1 MWSLGFGAGLIALG
15 VPVAVCIGL
24 AATLAL
30 ASTGTPLLVIPQQLF
45 ANLNNF
51 GLLAIPFFMLT
62 GAIMDSGGVSRR
74 IIDFSQALVGFIRGG
89 IGHVTIIASMFFAD
103 LSGSATADTAAIGSV
118 MIPGMVKKGY
128 SAPFAVALQSAA
140 GSLGLL
146 SPVSMS
152 MLVYAYTANV
162 SVGTMFI
169 AGIVPMLLVVFS
181 FMVVNYVV
189 AVRRNYTA
197 VVPFS
202 GKELWITFKQAFWAL
217 LTPLIILGGILG
229 GIFTPVE
236 AGVVAAVYVT
246 LVSRFVFKSL
256 DLSHFKEILTKTA
269 VNTTRVSF
277 LLGLAF
283 VLGRYM
289 IEAQIPAKVADNF
302 LLLTAS
308 AVVLLILINLFLIA
322 THTVLET
329 ISSIVVVIPV
339 FMPLVNQMG
348 IDPIVFGVIV
358 LINSA
363 IGINLPPIGFC
374 LFTAA
379 SIGGVSVEKATKA
392 TKAILPFIL
401 ALMLDLALIIAFPQ
415 IPRFLPD
422 LLGMK

>member
-1 MWSLGFGAGLIALG
+1 MWSLGFGAAMLALG

-24 AATLAL
+24 AATMAL

-45 ANLNNF
+45 SNLNNF

-62 GAIMDSGGVSRR
+62 GAIMDSGGISKR
-74 IIDFSQALVGFIRGG
+74 IIDFSQALVGFMRGG
-89 IGHVTIIASMFFAD
+89 IGHVTIVASMFFAD

-169 AGIVPMLLVVFS
+169 AGIIPMLLVVIS

-197 VVPFS
+197 VEPFS
-202 GKELWITFKQAFWAL
+202 GKTLWTTFMQAFWAL

-256 DLSHFKEILTKTA
+256 DLTHFKEILTKTA
-269 VNTTRVSF
+269 INTTRVTF

-289 IEAQIPAKVADNF
+289 IEAQIPAKVASSF
-302 LLLTAS
+302 LLFTAS

-339 FMPLVNQMG
+339 FMPLVLQMG

-363 IGINLPPIGFC
+363 IGINMPPIGFC

-392 TKAILPFIL
+392 IMPFIL
-401 ALMLDLALIIAFPQ
+401 ALLLDLALIIAFPQ

-422 LLGMK
+422 LFGMK

>member
-1 MWSLGFGAGLIALG
+1 MWSLGMGAALIGMG
-15 VPVAVCIGL
+15 VPVAICIGL

-30 ASTGTPLLVIPQQLF
+30 ASTSTPLLVIPQQLF

-51 GLLAIPFFMLT
+51 SLLAIPFFMLT
-62 GAIMDSGGVSRR
+62 GAIMDAGGVSRR
-74 IIDFSQALVGFIRGG
+74 IIEFSQALVGFIRGG
-89 IGHVTIIASMFFAD
+89 IGHVTIVASMFFAD

-118 MIPGMVKKGY
+118 MIPGMIRKGY
-128 SAPFAVALQSAA
+128 AAPFAVALQSAA

-169 AGIVPMLLVVFS
+169 AGIIPMLVVVTS

-189 AVRRNYTA
+189 SVRRNYTA
-197 VVPFS
+197 VTPFS
-202 GKELWITFKQAFWAL
+202 WRELRATFRQAFLAL

-246 LVSRFVFKSL
+246 LVSAFVFKTLS
-256 DLSHFKEILTKTA
+256 LSHFKDILTKTA

-289 IEAQIPAKVADNF
+289 IEAQIPAKVASSF
-302 LLLTAS
+302 LMLTAS
-308 AVVLLILINLFLIA
+308 AIVLLILINLFLIA
-322 THTVLET
+322 AHTVLET

-339 FMPLVNQMG
+339 FMPLMNQMG
-348 IDPIVFGVIV
+348 VDPVVFGVIV

-379 SIGGVSVEKATKA
+379 SIGGVSVEKATR
-392 TKAILPFIL
+392 AIMPFIL
-401 ALMLDLALIIAFPQ
+401 ALVIDLALVIAFPS
-415 IPRFLPD
+415 IPRFLPN
-422 LLGMK
+422 LMGMH

>member
-1 MWSLGFGAGLIALG
+1 MWALGLGAGLLALG
-15 VPVAVCIGL
+15 VPVAICIGI
-24 AATLAL
+24 AATIAL

-45 ANLNNF
+45 ANLNNV

-62 GAIMDSGGVSRR
+62 GAIMDSGGVSKRL
-74 IIDFSQALVGFIRGG
+74 IEFSQAMVGYMRGG
-89 IGHVTIIASMFFAD
+89 IGQVTIVASMFFAD

-128 SAPFAVALQSAA
+128 APPFAVALQSAA

-169 AGIVPMLLVVFS
+169 AGIIPMLLVVAS
-181 FMVVNYVV
+181 FMLVNYVT
-189 AVRRNYTA
+189 AVRRSYTS
-197 VVPFS
+197 VEPFS
-202 GKELWITFKQAFWAL
+202 ARKLWDTFKEAFWAL
-217 LTPLIILGGILG
+217 LTPIIILGGILG
-229 GIFTPVE
+229 GVFTPVE

-246 LVSRFVFKSL
+246 LVSKFIFKTL
-256 DLSHFKEILTKTA
+256 NLSHFREILSKTA

-283 VLGRYM
+283 VLGRYL
-289 IEAQIPAKVADNF
+289 IEAQIPLHVANSF
-302 LLLTAS
+302 LEVTTS
-308 AVVLLILINLFLIA
+308 ALVLLILINLFLMA

-329 ISSIVVVIPV
+329 ISSIAVVIPV
-339 FMPLVNQMG
+339 FMPLVHQMH
-348 IDPIVFGVIV
+348 IDPVVFGVIV

-363 IGINLPPIGFC
+363 IGINMPPIGFC

-379 SIGGVSVEKATKA
+379 SIGGVSVEKATR
-392 TKAILPFIL
+392 AILPFIF
-401 ALMLDLALIIAFPQ
+401 ALLVDLALIILFPS
-415 IPRFLPD
+415 IPQFLPG
-422 LLGMK
+422 LVGAK

>member
-62 GAIMDSGGVSRR
+62 GAIMDSGGVSKR

-128 SAPFAVALQSAA
+128 AAPFAVALQSAA

-169 AGIVPMLLVVFS
+169 AGIIPMLLVVIS

-202 GKELWITFKQAFWAL
+202 GRELWATFKQAFWAL

-392 TKAILPFIL
+392 ILPFIL

>member
-169 AGIVPMLLVVFS
+169 AGIVPMLLVVIS
-181 FMVVNYVV
+181 FMAVNYVV

-202 GKELWITFKQAFWAL
+202 GRELWATFKQAFWAL

-339 FMPLVNQMG
+339 FMPLVTQMG

-392 TKAILPFIL
+392 ILPFIL

>member
-62 GAIMDSGGVSRR
+62 GAIMDSGGVSKR

-169 AGIVPMLLVVFS
+169 AGIVPMLLVVIS

-339 FMPLVNQMG
+339 FMPLINQMG

-392 TKAILPFIL
+392 ILPFIL

>member
-1 MWSLGFGAGLIALG
+1 MWGIVLGAGLLALG
-15 VPVAVCIGL
+15 VPVAVCIGI
-24 AATLAL
+24 AGTIAL
-30 ASTGTPLLVIPQQLF
+30 ASNGTPLLVIPQQLF
-45 ANLNNF
+45 SNLNNV

-74 IIDFSQALVGFIRGG
+74 LIDFSQALVGFMRGG
-89 IGHVTIIASMFFAD
+89 IGQVTIVASMFFAD

-169 AGIVPMLLVVFS
+169 AGIMPMLLVVTS
-181 FMVVNYVV
+181 FMVVNYVT

-197 VVPFS
+197 VEPFS
-202 GKELWITFKQAFWAL
+202 IRVLWTTLRQAFWAL
-217 LTPLIILGGILG
+217 LTPVIILGGILG
-229 GIFTPVE
+229 GVFTPVE

-246 LVSRFVFKSL
+246 LVSRFIFGTL
-256 DLSHFKEILTKTA
+256 NLTHFKEILTKTA
-269 VNTTRVSF
+269 VNTARVTF

-283 VLGRYM
+283 VLGRYL
-289 IEAQIPAKVADNF
+289 IEAQVPLHVANSF
-302 LLLTAS
+302 LALTTS
-308 AVVLLILINLFLIA
+308 AVILLILVNLFLIA

-339 FMPLVNQMG
+339 FMPLVVQMH
-348 IDPIVFGVIV
+348 IDPVVFGVIV

-363 IGINLPPIGFC
+363 IGINMPPIGFC

-379 SIGGVSVEKATKA
+379 SIGGVSVEKATR
-392 TKAILPFIL
+392 AIMPFIL
-401 ALMLDLALIIAFPQ
+401 ALILDLALIIAFPQ

-422 LLGMK
+422 LMGIK

>member
-169 AGIVPMLLVVFS
+169 AGIIPMLLVVIS

-202 GKELWITFKQAFWAL
+202 GKELWVTFKQAFWAL

-339 FMPLVNQMG
+339 FMPLVTQMG

-392 TKAILPFIL
+392 ILPFIF

>member
-1 MWSLGFGAGLIALG
+1 MWGLALGGGLLAFG
-15 VPVAVCIGL
+15 VPVAICIGL
-24 AATLAL
+24 AGAIAI

-45 ANLNNF
+45 SNLNNV

-74 IIDFSQALVGFIRGG
+74 LIDFSQALVGFMRGG
-89 IGHVTIIASMFFAD
+89 IGQVTIVASMFFAD

-128 SAPFAVALQSAA
+128 DAPFAVALQSAA

-169 AGIVPMLLVVFS
+169 AGILPMLLVVAS
-181 FMVVNYVV
+181 FMVVNYVT

-197 VVPFS
+197 VEPFS
-202 GKELWITFKQAFWAL
+202 ARLLIATFKEAFFAL
-217 LTPLIILGGILG
+217 LTPVIILGGILG
-229 GIFTPVE
+229 GVFTPVE
-236 AGVVAAVYVT
+236 AGVVAAIYVT
-246 LVSRFVFKSL
+246 LVSKFVFKTL
-256 DLSHFKEILTKTA
+256 TVAHFKDILTTTA
-269 VNTTRVSF
+269 VNTTRVTF

-283 VLGRYM
+283 VLGRYL
-289 IEAQIPAKVADNF
+289 IEAQIPLHVANSF
-302 LLLTAS
+302 LLLTTS
-308 AVVLLILINLFLIA
+308 AVILLILINLFLIV

-339 FMPLVNQMG
+339 FMPLVTQMH
-348 IDPIVFGVIV
+348 IDPVVFGVIV

-379 SIGGVSVEKATKA
+379 SIGGVSVERATR
-392 TKAILPFIL
+392 AIMPFIL
-401 ALMLDLALIIAFPQ
+401 ALMIDLGLIIAFPH

-422 LLGMK
+422 LMGIK